1 MGCQSKD
8 VTSIFID
15 YADNDIGSV
24 IKIDGKCYI
33 KTGNEGRI
41 THTLTETPV
50 VSAACSDCEAT
61 GSGDSQ

>member
-1 MGCQSKD
+1 
-8 VTSIFID
+8 D